1 MVYLPH
7 PCNFLIALCQWY
19 AAYVMLIFHL
29 FSLEAVYKLLVQTAH
44 SVVLNLQ
51 FLTAELNL
59 FYLKFILWIPP
70 PHFIMQVRMAL
81 YLGIGAVSLNET
93 FRYMDDP

>member
-1 MVYLPH
+1 MSAIKYAKKRNLI
-7 PCNFLIALCQWY
+7 NF
-19 AAYVMLIFHL
+19 
-29 FSLEAVYKLLVQTAH
+29 
-44 SVVLNLQ
+44 Q
-51 FLTAELNL
+51 FLMAELNL

-81 YLGIGAVSLNET
+81 YLGMGAVALNET